1 MISSVRG
8 NVLAI
13 AGPAVIIEV
22 GGVGL
27 SIQLTPQHALSLRIG
42 S

>member
-8 NVLAI
+8 TVLAI

-27 SIQLTPQHALSLRIG
+27 
-42 S
+42 